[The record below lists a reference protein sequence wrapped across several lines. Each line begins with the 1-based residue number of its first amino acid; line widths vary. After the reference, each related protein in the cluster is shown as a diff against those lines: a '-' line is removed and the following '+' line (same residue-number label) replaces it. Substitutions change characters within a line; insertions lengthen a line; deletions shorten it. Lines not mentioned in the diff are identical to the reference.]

1 MFGLLQ
7 PSGQSSYSGNTP
19 LHSPPVHKVQSLN
32 SQTSQHVSYHRKRS
46 SAASTDRPRRTSPI
60 NLPQYP
66 LMTRPIRDERRLAPL
81 PPLSHTS
88 QPGLSLTFLADAA
101 LADARG
107 PTSLP
112 HPHPNASFTL
122 PPISSLIAPLPTPP
136 AANPDSSLSTT
147 ATAPYLNSSGSIGHV
162 SMHTPP
168 ISRSHSWNANPA
180 MGTDQ
185 PVNGWSTTTTAGGP
199 SSAHMTR
206 QGPFPPPPV
215 SQRPLKRE
223 KQRKQ
228 TQSRARATTSAV
240 QLEYNVRPYNRMTAS
255 TSSVAAPSRQHP
267 TGHAATRTQPSRSSK
282 AKLPHPLQGLTL
294 DKTYPERKVEDW
306 HNDAQNLLR
315 PPRPRPNPI
324 PPTSL
329 NQHSAAQS
337 LNPPPPPP
345 HSLTPTTV
353 KKIHP
358 PVESWENYTL
368 PQMPGGPP
376 CLPQFQPVPAPV
388 YPRPSARRHQSC
400 TSVSGTSWNSNNITN
415 AHTHNASR
423 GQDNSYVFVTE
434 NPEVFTRSRHR
445 APPISDNIRPAAYA
459 MQRSQSA
466 HTTQYTH
473 TRLPVAE
480 TISQPNSP
488 PHEIKEDGQ
497 IGGSLPTPITA
508 SMDTRW
514 NTPQLGVTPSSTFQH
529 EVLSLLQV
537 QTPTPPL
544 LEPISS
550 HRTSPI
556 VPMEADR
563 QSTSPSFPPTRD
575 MTPIDQEMRN
585 NPTSPAPNT
594 CAESPCGSFGPPESV
609 GQPELEA
616 GESSYSESDSEPV
629 SEDNQDQVDVDGHD
643 RDAEIQVRFC
653 GDGEEDGGE
662 GESYSNFG
670 RSSVPNGSSAISSNS
685 SVRARSSSQSTHT
698 SEMIKYDHPSSGSS
712 SASSP
717 TSTTEST
724 SCFSPGKT
732 ASKKPRTKSK
742 KVKKSDTAAKG
753 KGKGKGRSN
762 DNRSTSTS
770 VSANSTANGNGN
782 GQRRNGERRRE
793 QNAVAQKKF
802 RWKKKQMAA
811 KMEADLESATA
822 LASSLQKQVAE
833 KDQLVNK
840 LKGEVGSLKRKLKT
854 LEA

>member
-7 PSGQSSYSGNTP
+7 PSGQSSSSGNIP
-19 LHSPPVHKVQSLN
+19 FHSPPIHKVPSPK
-32 SQTSQHVSYHRKRS
+32 SQTSQHVSNHRKRS
-46 SAASTDRPRRTSPI
+46 SAASTVQHRHSSPI

-66 LMTRPIRDERRLAPL
+66 PMTRPVRDERRLAPL

-88 QPGLSLTFLADAA
+88 QPGLSLTCLADAA

-112 HPHPNASFTL
+112 SPHPKTSFNL

-136 AANPDSSLSTT
+136 AAKTDSSWSTT
-147 ATAPYLNSSGSIGHV
+147 ATTPYLTSSGSSSFV
-162 SMHTPP
+162 AMHTPP

-180 MGTDQ
+180 VGTDQ
-185 PVNGWSTTTTAGGP
+185 PVNGWSTTTTAGDP

-206 QGPFPPPPV
+206 QGPFPPPPL

-228 TQSRARATTSAV
+228 TQSQARATSSTV
-240 QLEYNVRPYNRMTAS
+240 QLEYNVRPYNRMSAS
-255 TSSVAAPSRQHP
+255 TSSAAAPSRQP
-267 TGHAATRTQPSRSSK
+267 STVHAPTRTQPSRSSK
-282 AKLPHPLQGLTL
+282 SKLPHPLQGLTL

-315 PPRPRPNPI
+315 PPLPPPNPI
-324 PPTSL
+324 PTTSL
-329 NQHSAAQS
+329 NRHSVAQS
-337 LNPPPPPP
+337 LNPPPPP
-345 HSLTPTTV
+345 HSLTPRTT

-368 PQMPGGPP
+368 PQMPGGQP
-376 CLPQFQPVPAPV
+376 CLPQTQPTPVPI
-388 YPRPSARRHQSC
+388 YPRSSARRQQSSS
-400 TSVSGTSWNSNNITN
+400 SVSGTSWINTNNTK
-415 AHTHNASR
+415 AHPLNPDPRQAK
-423 GQDNSYVFVTE
+423 SYVFVSE
-434 NPEVFTRSRHR
+434 NPEVFARSRHR
-445 APPISDNIRPAAYA
+445 APPISTNFRPAPYA

-466 HTTQYTH
+466 YTTHYTH
-473 TRLPVAE
+473 SKRAFAK
-480 TISQPNSP
+480 TISEPNSP
-488 PHEIKEDGQ
+488 KGMRWISDNGQ

-514 NTPQLGVTPSSTFQH
+514 NTSQLGVPPSSTYQP
-529 EVLSLLQV
+529 EVLSLPQV

-544 LEPISS
+544 PGAISAQ
-550 HRTSPI
+550 RTIHI
-556 VPMEADR
+556 VPMEINH
-563 QSTSPSFPPTRD
+563 QSTSPSLPPTRD
-575 MTPIDQEMRN
+575 ITPIDQEMRN
-585 NPTSPAPNT
+585 NTLSPAPNT
-594 CAESPCGSFGPPESV
+594 RAESSCGSFKPPESI

-616 GESSYSESDSEPV
+616 GESSYSESDFEPV
-629 SEDNQDQVDVDGHD
+629 SEDNQDQSGDKGHD
-643 RDAEIQVRFC
+643 RDGDIQVRPR
-653 GDGEEDGGE
+653 GDDGDEVEAED
-662 GESYSNFG
+662 ESYSNFG
-670 RSSVPNGSSAISSNS
+670 RSIIPNGTSAISSNS
-685 SVRARSSSQSTHT
+685 SIRARSSSHSTHT
-698 SEMIKYDHPSSGSS
+698 SEMIKYEHSSSGSS
-712 SASSP
+712 SPIS
-717 TSTTEST
+717 TSGST

-732 ASKKPRTKSK
+732 VSKKPRTKTN

-753 KGKGKGRSN
+753 KGKGKGRSKN
-762 DNRSTSTS
+762 NRSTSTS
-770 VSANSTANGNGN
+770 VSASTTVN